1 MAQLGPL
8 TITARN
14 SAQAEYIV
22 RSRAEQRGV
31 ALQQVEVS
39 DAGTGAWYV
48 TVTISDADVDKG
60 AAALLDEDTQVLHFR
75 SHSRRP
81 GPSTR

>member
-14 SAQAEYIV
+14 RDQAEYIV

-31 ALQQVEVS
+31 AVQGIDVS
-39 DAGTGAWYV
+39 DAGAGGWYV
-48 TVTISDADVDKG
+48 TVTIDDADIDK
-60 AAALLDEDTQVLHFR
+60 AAGALLEEDTQVLHFR
-75 SHSRRP
+75 SHRP
-81 GPSTR
+81 RPR